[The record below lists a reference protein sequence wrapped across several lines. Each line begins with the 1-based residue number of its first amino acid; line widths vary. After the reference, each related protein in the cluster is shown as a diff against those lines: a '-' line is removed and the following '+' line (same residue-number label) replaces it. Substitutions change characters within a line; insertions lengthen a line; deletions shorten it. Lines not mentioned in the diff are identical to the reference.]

1 MTAHPSTKGPQGL
14 AWAPK
19 CGYPGVAI
27 RPSVCGAPIVCYQTN
42 VRVRHTNT
50 TRGVLCTALL
60 SIHVILTSYPA
71 LYSIHV
77 ILTSSSLARRRL
89 ASRRQSPK
97 YRRRLPEV
105 TTRKLMPFAQFSTNL
120 QARWT
125 HIGSDPSPASY
136 SSVKAHG
143 H

>member
-1 MTAHPSTKGPQGL
+1 MWL
-14 AWAPK
+14 
-19 CGYPGVAI
+19 PGSSD
-27 RPSVCGAPIVCYQTN
+27 PSVGMRRPHSVLSDK
-42 VRVRHTNT
+42 RVHHTNT

-60 SIHVILTSYPA
+60 SIHVILTSDPA

-120 QARWT
+120 QALWT

-136 SSVKAHG
+136 NSVKPHG
-143 H
+143 HCWRSSMAIAAAIVDKL